1 MVNVSAKTWWIPHI
15 PICAGT
21 PVTNGLGNLSESIP
35 RKKIC
40 VTLSQLVYKIPSMM
54 GSKKHD
60 FWLKINIL
68 EGNK

>member
-1 MVNVSAKTWWIPHI
+1 M
-15 PICAGT
+15 

-40 VTLSQLVYKIPSMM
+40 VTLSQLVYTIPSMM